1 MFVLP
6 FLIWKPVF
14 LPMKIEANWLLSS
27 SAHSL
32 LMSTVF
38 CLLTGDHTS
47 PCHLTLVHVHLK
59 ANGRNGVPLFSSLS
73 VQVAS
78 YCDFLISFGIPHPTI
93 HPLSQKHG
101 NLPGFLPFP
110 HLPHGTNQLSIPA
123 PVYLTDPVLPIS
135 IAITVA
141 APFLE
146 FLLYLAL
153 PSPPATTFHT
163 ITTSLMWSCPFLRGF
178 MATVCLQEKVQTKAQ
193 ELVAPLCLCSLS
205 PASPPTPTDCL
216 SLPSYLQ
223 FCMSPSFFLQ
233 SLLLSLHVCLTVSSS
248 LLTWLCDPF
257 KTSLLWECFP
267 NPLSSPGLI
276 QTSLVSVFCV

>member
-1 MFVLP
+1 
-6 FLIWKPVF
+6 
-14 LPMKIEANWLLSS
+14 MKIEANWLLSS

-123 PVYLTDPVLPIS
+123 PVYLTDPSCLTHIHCHHCSCTFFRVSSLSGSSFPTCNHLPHHYHESDVVLPLPQRIHGYCLPSGESSDKGTRTCGSPLSVQPVSCLSSHPDRLSQPTQLFAVLYVTLFFPS
-135 IAITVA
+135 IPAVVIACLSHCLLITS
-141 APFLE
+141 
-146 FLLYLAL
+146 YLAL
-153 PSPPATTFHT
+153 
-163 ITTSLMWSCPFLRGF
+163 
-178 MATVCLQEKVQTKAQ
+178 
-193 ELVAPLCLCSLS
+193 
-205 PASPPTPTDCL
+205 
-216 SLPSYLQ
+216 
-223 FCMSPSFFLQ
+223 
-233 SLLLSLHVCLTVSSS
+233 
-248 LLTWLCDPF
+248 
-257 KTSLLWECFP
+257 
-267 NPLSSPGLI
+267 
-276 QTSLVSVFCV
+276 